1 MVKYELGGISSLLKI
16 ATNRSSVS
24 GARSEARV
32 LYTLCWHKYFFPYF
46 FSKLGTPDLKV
57 TVPFLFNTIW
67 HWNEEPSGTL

>member
-32 LYTLCWHKYFFPYF
+32 PDTRGYMLL
-46 FSKLGTPDLKV
+46 FS
-57 TVPFLFNTIW
+57 N
-67 HWNEEPSGTL
+67 NY